1 MKIVLATGRK
11 AAEMVKDAVKA
22 VNAPDCACTVLTQDL
37 NIAAF
42 TTPRSLR
49 RALEKDEE
57 TSKQETH
64 THDLILVSGFCKA
77 DFSTLERELRT
88 PIRLGPRHAYD
99 LGEALQA
106 VRPQEFLPHT
116 PADLFLEARK
126 RETAMQQ
133 LETLE
138 RHATEIFS
146 LKDVKIGGGARMK
159 ICAELVDATLLPDK
173 QIQRLTAHYLESG
186 ADILDIGAHMG
197 ATPEEVRRA
206 VQTVSGFAAN
216 VAANFAANVP
226 LSIDSLDPALIIAG
240 VDAGVEMVLSLNSTN
255 IPAVG
260 EAVADHNIAAVI
272 IPDAEGGLESLEAN
286 LRMAADY
293 RITRLIA
300 DPVLNAIGY
309 GIAESLDNY
318 YQFRLKEP
326 RTPLFVGVGNVT
338 ELTDAD
344 SVGINATLAGIASEL
359 DAAILFTPECS
370 DKAHGSVREL
380 RVAAEMM
387 LLAKARRSAPK
398 DLGIDLLVLKEKR
411 SKPVPVLPHGERTA
425 AEKAETW
432 QLDPKGYFRIGIF
445 ELEESGTWKQ
455 VICAEHSPSGRQ
467 VIGTSAQAMVDTI
480 LRLDLASLPGHVAYL
495 SRELAKAELALK
507 LERSYEQDE
516 ELV

>member
-11 AAEMVKDAVKA
+11 AAEMVKDAVKD
-22 VNAPDCACTVLTQDL
+22 VNVPDCACTVLTQDL

-57 TSKQETH
+57 TAKQKMC
-64 THDLILVSGFCKA
+64 DLILVSGFCTA
-77 DFSTLERELRT
+77 DFSTLEQELRT

-99 LGEALQA
+99 LGEALRT

-116 PADLFLEARK
+116 PADLFLDARR
-126 RETAMQQ
+126 RENAMQQ
-133 LETLE
+133 LEMRE
-138 RHATEIFS
+138 QHATEIFS
-146 LKDVKIGGGARMK
+146 LKGLKIGGGARMK
-159 ICAELVDATLLPDK
+159 ICAELVDATLMTNM

-206 VQTVSGFAAN
+206 VETVSG
-216 VAANFAANVP
+216 FAANVP
-226 LSIDSLDPALIIAG
+226 LSIDSLDPALIQAG
-240 VDAGVEMVLSLNSTN
+240 IDAGVEMVLSLNSTN
-255 IPAVG
+255 ITAVG

-309 GIAESLDNY
+309 GLAESIEHY
-318 YQFRLKEP
+318 YHFRLKEP

-398 DLGIDLLVLKEKR
+398 DLGIDLLILKEKR
-411 SKPVPVLPHGERTA
+411 RKPVPDLPPGERTA

-445 ELEESGTWKQ
+445 ELEENGTGMR
-455 VICAEHSPSGRQ
+455 VICAEHSPSGQQ
-467 VIGTSAQAMVDTI
+467 VIGTSAQAIVDTI
-480 LRLDLASLPGHVAYL
+480 LRLDLASLPDHVAYL
-495 SRELAKAELALK
+495 STELTKAELALK

-516 ELV
+516 ELL